1 MASSAKKRLLT
12 ARDHEILAALDL
24 APLTARQ
31 LLRLST
37 IWPEPYKH
45 QRTLRERL
53 QQLRE
58 TGLVKSFRYA
68 TLYPGQP
75 ENYYGLSRAGF
86 QALHGPDEQPPTKGH
101 FSEVAISRHVHTR
114 GLADFLVHTMVA
126 AYHSQVEVTGLYREN
141 SIRLTAGEESVYPD
155 LAFVLVPPDGLPLK
169 FFVEIDC
176 GTERLTSLVSNRT
189 WERKARV
196 YDRIQDQLPG
206 TRFRVLVV
214 TVRASS
220 ERLKHVLATAASV
233 QRNPDRTL
241 FYGATIYGYRGTEVA
256 VTAPV
261 FIDHRGRRQSLVPTR
276 PYSPP
281 LRPARLLA
289 RARA

>member
-1 MASSAKKRLLT
+1 MANSNYARLLT
-12 ARDHEILAALDL
+12 GRDHEILAALDL

-31 LLRLST
+31 LLRLSG
-37 IWPEPYKH
+37 IWPEPYRH

-53 QQLRE
+53 QRLGE
-58 TGLVKSFRYA
+58 VGLVKTFRYA

-75 ENYYGLSRAGF
+75 ENYYVLSRAGF
-86 QALHGPDEQPPTKGH
+86 QVLHGPDEEPPTKGH
-101 FSEVAISRHVHTR
+101 FSQIAISRHVHTR

-126 AYHSQVEVTGLYREN
+126 AHHSRIEITGLYREN

-155 LAFVLVPPDGLPLK
+155 LAFVLITHEGQSLK

-176 GTERLTSLVSNRT
+176 GTERLTSPVSNRT

-196 YDRIQDQLPG
+196 YDRVQDEVAG
-206 TRFRVLVV
+206 NRFRVLVV
-214 TVRASS
+214 TVRATS
-220 ERLKHVLATAASV
+220 ERMKHVLATAAGV

-241 FYGATIYGYRGTEVA
+241 FYGATLYGYAASELA

-261 FIDHRGRRQSLVPTR
+261 FIDHRDRPQSLVPAR
-276 PYSPP
+276 PYLPP
-281 LRPARLLA
+281 PHPARLLA
-289 RARA
+289 GAQA